1 MSRRRNNKKN
11 YTIKI
16 LIYIVEKNESESDNK
31 KKIIKQIG
39 KFAVSLIT
47 VAASIAT
54 CFTLWEM
61 RKERNQSYKP
71 YFVIEP
77 VEYVDEYTKPFFGIQ
92 DVKNLSQSLDVDI
105 EKRPQINIVFNNLGA
120 GTATNIDITF
130 SDKVYEEYWGIACQY
145 YDDDKI
151 FIYEDK
157 INYSLYNDDSVVKS
171 SHYMKRNDLNIYK
184 SYVVPG
190 ATIEIPLPEEY
201 RTLIRSIA
209 YCTFGDYNELP
220 AIDLTIDYQDLQGI
234 HYKETYRLSID
245 IEVDLDSSETLD
257 YAKYIIE
264 QCK

>member
-1 MSRRRNNKKN
+1 MSRGQNNKKKSV
-11 YTIKI
+11 IKI
-16 LIYIVEKNESESDNK
+16 LIYIVEKNEAESDNK
-31 KKIIKQIG
+31 KKILKRIG
-39 KFAVSLIT
+39 KFIVSLVT

-71 YFVIEP
+71 YFVIES
-77 VEYVDEYTKPFFGIQ
+77 VEYVDEYTKPNLDIQ
-92 DVKNLSQSLDVDI
+92 NVENLSQSLDVDI
-105 EKRPQINIVFNNLGA
+105 EKRPKMYIILNNLGA

-130 SDKVYEEYWGIACQY
+130 SDKVFENYWEIACQY
-145 YDDDKI
+145 YGDDEIIISDN
-151 FIYEDK
+151 K
-157 INYSLYNDDSVVKS
+157 INYSLFSDDPVVKG

-201 RTLIRSIA
+201 RSLLYSIA
-209 YCTFGDYNELP
+209 YCTRGDCGKLP
-220 AIDLTIDYQDLQGI
+220 AIELNINYDDLQGK
-234 HYKETYRLSID
+234 HYTETYKLSIN
-245 IEVDLDSSETLD
+245 IIVDLNSSETVD